1 MTASP
6 PPPVPERSHEIWART
21 IKGALSQAQH
31 LALLEVDRLAQG
43 HDPMLRHLA
52 QRARVPLE
60 DGDAEGLAY
69 ADRLMEKAGPEGAT
83 ARRQIVTQYEC
94 RADPRGRP
102 SALTPR
108 TYPVHQVI
116 EPSEWP
122 VWVRLLNAQG
132 EPVSGPIWVDEVS
145 PPPQAEDAP
154 VPLSDAEFKRLRA
167 TAAKQAERQGAD
179 TPPTFRGR
187 AVADA
192 LEEIRGA
199 RADWD
204 QVVEGLAGN
213 PAAKLLQGH
222 RLPSRLDRALA
233 LLGEV
238 AKGDDGQKRPGRP
251 PGELGKAR
259 PIWEARKPEIR
270 ADYDN
275 GMAFADLETKYG
287 ITEESMRGY
296 MRKEGWPLRGKRGPG
311 RAKAVTAAVVEPVK
325 AAPAKKP
332 ATKGK
337 AKKR

>member
-6 PPPVPERSHEIWART
+6 VPPPERSHEIWART
-21 IKGALSQAQH
+21 LEGALSRAQH
-31 LALLEVDRLAQG
+31 LCLVEVERLAESK
-43 HDPMLRHLA
+43 DPSLRNLV
-52 QRARVPLE
+52 QRVRGALE

-69 ADRLMEKAGPEGAT
+69 ADRLLEKAGPVAAE
-83 ARRQIVTQYEC
+83 ARRLLVTQYEC

-108 TYPVHQVI
+108 TYPIHEVI
-116 EPSEWP
+116 EPEAWP
-122 VWVRLLNAQG
+122 VWVRFLNTSG
-132 EPVSGPIWVDEVS
+132 DPVTGPIWVDEAS

-154 VPLSDAEFKRLRA
+154 IPLSDAEFKRLRA

-270 ADYDN
+270 KDYDAD
-275 GMAFADLETKYG
+275 MPFAELERKYG

-296 MRKEGWPLRGKRGPG
+296 MRKEGWPLRGKARRP
-311 RAKAVTAAVVEPVK
+311 KAL
-325 AAPAKKP
+325 PAKQVP
-332 ATKGK
+332 AVKGK